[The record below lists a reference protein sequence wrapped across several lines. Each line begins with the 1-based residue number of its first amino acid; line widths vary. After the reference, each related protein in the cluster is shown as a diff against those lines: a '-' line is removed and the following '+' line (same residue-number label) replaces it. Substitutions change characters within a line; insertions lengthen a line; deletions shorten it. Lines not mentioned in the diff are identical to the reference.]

1 MKAFVWIAAALVLLS
16 GAAGAAPPN
25 AGGFETLRAAYAAKD
40 ANAAAT
46 AYAPDAEVL
55 YRYAG
60 TPEDRRVGTA
70 AIAAS
75 FRELFDQIDPATPLD
90 LNFRVAETAGDRRVG
105 YYRLRIGKA
114 ASYGRFETRVGPD
127 GRFVQDISSDAT
139 LADFETAAGPLM
151 FADEDEVLDRDF
163 HEGLTGRYRL
173 PDGCVLVVT
182 RSVVRL
188 FARNSCDNSFRGLN
202 RLSGLEW
209 TAGDRVRSDKAV
221 ATWRFAAPAG
231 GASASVTVDGV
242 TAKRADAY
250 RRERVVFPAKDGV
263 KLAGQLYLPTGLS
276 GPAPAVVLIHGSG
289 PQDRDGYASIVAVM
303 ADALAAS
310 GRVVLTYD
318 KRGVDGSGGDWS
330 RAGFE
335 VLAQDAMAG
344 MALLA
349 ARPEVDAGRIGLAG
363 SSQAG
368 WVAASVLRQGGRPAD
383 VFLLGA
389 AGAALTV
396 AEQNLYNTKVRMGCA
411 GVAAADID
419 LALRQQS
426 AFFAFLRDDRTA
438 PQLDRLTAEGRKR
451 AALRDWL
458 FPASGEVDR
467 SAGDWFVTLDPAFDP
482 LPLWRA
488 YGGRAMF
495 VFAEHDDSTPTAVA
509 AGRLKGTA
517 VEVRTLAGAQHLG
530 LGAGDV
536 CRAEL
541 TDVTG
546 FSAELFKALDAFAS
560 G

>member
-1 MKAFVWIAAALVLLS
+1 MRAFAWIAATLVLLS
-16 GAAGAAPPN
+16 GAAGAAPPE
-25 AGGFETLRAAYAAKD
+25 ETAFKALRAAYAAKD
-40 ANAAAT
+40 AAAAAA
-46 AYAPDAEVL
+46 AYAPDAEVI

-60 TPEDRRVGTA
+60 TPEDRRAGTT

-75 FRELFDQIDPATPLD
+75 FRELFDQIDPATAID

-105 YYRLRIGKA
+105 YYRMRIGKA
-114 ASYGRFETRVGPD
+114 ASYGRFEVRLGKD
-127 GRFVQDISSDAT
+127 GRFVQDISSDGT
-139 LADFETAAGPLM
+139 VSDFESVAGPLM
-151 FADEDEVLDRDF
+151 FANEDEVLDRDF
-163 HEGLTGRYRL
+163 HEALTGRYRL

-202 RLSGLEW
+202 RVSGLEW

-221 ATWRFAAPAG
+221 ATWRFAPPTDG
-231 GASASVTVDGV
+231 TSAAVTVDGLIAV
-242 TAKRADAY
+242 RADAY

-263 KLAGQLYLPTGLS
+263 KLAGQLYLPS
-276 GPAPAVVLIHGSG
+276 GRAGTAPAVVLVHGSG
-289 PQDRDGYASIVAVM
+289 PQDRDGYASIIAVM

-330 RAGFE
+330 RAGFDS
-335 VLAQDAMAG
+335 LAQDAMAG
-344 MALLA
+344 MAFLA
-349 ARPEVDAGRIGLAG
+349 TRPEVDASRIGLAG

-368 WVAASVLRQGGRPAD
+368 WVAAAVLRQGGTPAD

-411 GVAAADID
+411 GIAGADID

-426 AFFAFLRDDRTA
+426 AFFAFLRDGRAA
-438 PQLDRLTAEGRKR
+438 PELDRLTAEGRKR
-451 AALRDWL
+451 AGLGDWL

-488 YGGRAMF
+488 YGGKAMF
-495 VFAEHDDSTPTAVA
+495 VFAEHDDSTPTSVA
-509 AGRLKGTA
+509 TGRLKG
-517 VEVRTLAGAQHLG
+517 VPVQVRVLSGAQHLG
-530 LGAGDV
+530 LRAGEV

-541 TDVTG
+541 TDTTA
-546 FSAELFKALDAFAS
+546 FSPDLFRALEAFAI
-560 G
+560 